1 MITLLSMKNRL
12 IAPDT
17 SRPGVYKMLDEDGN
31 ILYIG
36 KAHNLKKR
44 VSSYLRPTGLAP
56 KTAALMARVVSI
68 EVITTHTENE

>member
-1 MITLLSMKNRL
+1 
-12 IAPDT
+12 
-17 SRPGVYKMLDEDGN
+17 MLDEDGN

-68 EVITTHTENE
+68 EVITTHTENEAL